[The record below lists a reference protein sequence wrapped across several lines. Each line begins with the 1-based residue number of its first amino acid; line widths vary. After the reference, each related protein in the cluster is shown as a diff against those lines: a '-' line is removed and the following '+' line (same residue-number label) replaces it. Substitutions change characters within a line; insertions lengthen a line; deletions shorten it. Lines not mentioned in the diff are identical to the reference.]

1 MYREHLERKRQ
12 RERQKESTHGGF
24 YNVNQGL
31 NYSCADKKGKGI
43 LSMCV
48 CVCVCVCPKVGLQDL
63 FWLVKT
69 TVSHNPFGMFTSD
82 GMPESF
88 W

>member
-1 MYREHLERKRQ
+1 M
-12 RERQKESTHGGF
+12 STHGAF
-24 YNVNQGL
+24 YAVNQGL

-43 LSMCV
+43 LCV
-48 CVCVCVCPKVGLQDL
+48 CVCVSMPKVGLQDL

-69 TVSHNPFGMFTSD
+69 TVSHNPFGMFTSA

-88 W
+88 RRIGSFKQFV